1 MFSICK
7 ERIIETLSRYRHN
20 DNMSRTI
27 PVINFQDF
35 QSNDEDKRSE
45 FIKQVGDSLKD
56 IGFFALENHGIPAEL
71 IEQSY
76 EQGDQFFNLDQN
88 TKMSYLQPEISHQRG
103 YTAFGVEHAKD
114 NPAPDLKEFWQTG
127 RSHENDENSKTY
139 PKNVW
144 PDNTLPQFRSVVDDL
159 YNRMEAL
166 SQDLLSACSI
176 YLGKDKQWLGE
187 MTNDGNTIMRII
199 HYPPLGDDV
208 TPGAVRSAA
217 HEDIN
222 FITLLVT
229 ATADGLE
236 VMDHDGSWIK
246 VEGDARYIIV
256 DSGDMIQNLTNG
268 LFKSTTHRVVN
279 PTSKSERR
287 FSMPMFVHPRNEIDL
302 TPRTEFVEM
311 TGGTANYES
320 ISAGDYLHQRLV
332 EIGLASSDD

>member
-1 MFSICK
+1 MTRS
-7 ERIIETLSRYRHN
+7 
-20 DNMSRTI
+20 I
-27 PVINFQDF
+27 PVIDF
-35 QSNDEDKRSE
+35 GDFLSKDPNRREDFVSK
-45 FIKQVGDSLKD
+45 VGDSLKD
-56 IGFFALENHGIPAEL
+56 IGFFALENHGIPIEL
-71 IEQSY
+71 IEKSY
-76 EQGDQFFNLDQN
+76 QRGDEFFSLDQSSKSN
-88 TKMSYLQPEISHQRG
+88 YLQPNISHQRG

-127 RSHENDENSKTY
+127 RSHKSEEKIPNYPTNIWPNDT
-139 PKNVW
+139 V
-144 PDNTLPQFRSVVDDL
+144 PQFQETIDDL
-159 YNRMEAL
+159 YNQMESL
-166 SQDLLSACSI
+166 SLNLLSACSL
-176 YLGKDKQWLGE
+176 YLGKDKDWLGE
-187 MTNDGNTIMRII
+187 MTEEGNTIMRII
-199 HYPPLGDDV
+199 HYPPLGENV

-279 PTSKSERR
+279 PSSKSERR
-287 FSMPMFVHPRNEIDL
+287 FSMPMFVHPRNQIDL
-302 TPRTEFVEM
+302 TPRPEFIEM
-311 TGGTANYES
+311 TGGDSKYQS

-332 EIGLASSDD
+332 EIGLAKSDD

>member
-1 MFSICK
+1 MPRS
-7 ERIIETLSRYRHN
+7 
-20 DNMSRTI
+20 I
-27 PVINFQDF
+27 PVIDF
-35 QSNDEDKRSE
+35 EDFLSDDESRRKKFVSM
-45 FIKQVGDSLKD
+45 VGDSLKD
-56 IGFFALENHGIPAEL
+56 IGFFALENHGIAIDL
-71 IEQSY
+71 IEKSY
-76 EQGDQFFNLDQN
+76 QRGDEFFSLDKSVKN
-88 TKMSYLQPEISHQRG
+88 NYLQPNISHQRG

-127 RSHENDENSKTY
+127 RSHDSKVSTPNYPANIWPTDTVPLFEETIDE
-139 PKNVW
+139 
-144 PDNTLPQFRSVVDDL
+144 L
-159 YNRMEAL
+159 YNKMESL
-166 SQDLLSACSI
+166 SLKLLSACSL
-176 YLGKDKQWLGE
+176 YLGKEENWLGE
-187 MTNDGNTIMRII
+187 MTENGNTIMRII
-199 HYPPLGDDV
+199 HYPPLGDNV

-279 PTSKSERR
+279 PSSKSERR
-287 FSMPMFVHPRNEIDL
+287 YSMPMFVHPRNQIDL
-302 TPRTEFVEM
+302 TPRPEFIEM
-311 TGGTANYES
+311 TGGESNYQS

-332 EIGLASSDD
+332 EIGLAKSDD